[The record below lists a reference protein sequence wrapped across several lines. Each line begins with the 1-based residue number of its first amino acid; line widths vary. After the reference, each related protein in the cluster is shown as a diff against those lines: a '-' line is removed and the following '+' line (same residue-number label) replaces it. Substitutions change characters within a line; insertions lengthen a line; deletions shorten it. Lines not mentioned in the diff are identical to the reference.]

1 MRKLLLFAVLPAL
14 VLALASCTNNTS
26 CTRVI
31 GITARSASCRGWVD
45 HLEGSQRVAFN
56 LKDVAFGGSVDARI
70 LIRVASG
77 SVNVAY
83 RNGAGQYVETRVYAG
98 SPMAIEDAL
107 RLVFISGAEIT
118 LTSADGAATG
128 IEYLAEFTS

>member
-1 MRKLLLFAVLPAL
+1 MRKLLLAVLLLL
-14 VLALASCTNNTS
+14 VWALASCTNNTS

-31 GITARSASCRGWVD
+31 GITQRSASCRGWVD

-56 LKDVAFGGSVDARI
+56 LKDVASGGSVDARI

-83 RNGAGQYVETRVYAG
+83 SNGAGQHIETRVYPG
-98 SPMAIEDAL
+98 SPMAIQDAL
-107 RLVFISGAEIT
+107 RLIFISGAEIT
-118 LTSADGAATG
+118 LTAADGAATG
-128 IEYLAEFTS
+128 IEYVAEFTG